1 MTMTDTE
8 FMPQVA
14 KGLRQF
20 DGEQQLVHQQ
30 IATDLPKL
38 QALRRGLVAL
48 AGALAL
54 GLGLSVGYQITR
66 K

>member
-1 MTMTDTE
+1 MTDTE
-8 FMPQVA
+8 FMPQVL

-20 DGEQQLVHQQ
+20 DGEQQLVHEQV
-30 IATDLPKL
+30 ATDLQKL
-38 QALRRGLVAL
+38 QALWRGLVAL
-48 AGALAL
+48 SGALAL